1 MSNPKAPQAIESQ
14 AIESQAI
21 ESQLKTPSAGRYQGH
36 LAHFSQAANA
46 SLGGILRGV
55 EKESLRVRP
64 EGGLVQTE
72 HPRAL
77 GAAMTHPHI
86 TTDYSEALLEFI
98 TQPFDS
104 VGAMLRQLDDI
115 HRFTYS
121 VLGDELLW
129 PTSMPCALKG
139 DDDIP
144 VARYGRSNS
153 GTMKTV
159 YRLGLGHRYGR
170 TMQTIAGVH
179 YNFSLPDEFWR
190 DLQRQE
196 GDQHSL
202 QDFKTQRYFDLI
214 RNFRRYSWLLIYLFG
229 AAPAV
234 CRSFVRNRKHSLVPF
249 GADQHSLYTPQ
260 ATSLRMGDLGYQSDA
275 QQQMVICYND
285 LPSYLDTL
293 CSAITRPHP
302 PYQALGLKDTQ
313 GHYQQL
319 NTSLLQI
326 ENEFY
331 SSVRPKRTTQRGE
344 TALRALQLR
353 GVEYVEV
360 RCVDLNPYEPLGISA
375 EQIHFLDA
383 FLLYCLLQDSP
394 RADDQENCD
403 IQDNQ
408 ARIVYSGRDPELHLR
423 CGGQERP
430 MRDWAEALMAD
441 IEPCAQL
448 LDKAQASRQNGEAYR
463 RALGQQRDKLHDA
476 QLTPSAQTLKDMAK
490 QQQTFFAYAMDLA
503 RQHKAAFAQ
512 RPPDPVLKAQ
522 FEDLAAR
529 SFSAQADIEAADN
542 QSFDDYLED
551 YYRQYRDCGCT
562 D

>member
-1 MSNPKAPQAIESQ
+1 LPKPKAPDSKAPDPR
-14 AIESQAI
+14 APA
-21 ESQLKTPSAGRYQGH
+21 ADRYQRH
-36 LAHFSQAANA
+36 LTHFSKAANA

-72 HPRAL
+72 HPKAL

-98 TQPFDS
+98 TQPFNS
-104 VGAMLRQLDDI
+104 VGALLRQLDDI

-121 VLGDELLW
+121 VLGEELLW

-153 GTMKTV
+153 GTMKRV

-190 DLQRQE
+190 ELQRQE
-196 GDQHSL
+196 DDRQSL

-234 CRSFVRNRKHSLVPF
+234 CRSFVRGRKHSLVPF
-249 GADQHSLYTPQ
+249 GEDQHSLYAPQ

-285 LPSYLDTL
+285 LPSYLSTL

-302 PYQALGLKDTQ
+302 PYQAIGLKDAQ
-313 GHYQQL
+313 GQYQQL

-331 SSVRPKRTTQRGE
+331 SSVRPKRTTERGE

-360 RCVDLNPYEPLGISA
+360 RCVDLNPYEPLGISP

-383 FLLYCLLQDSP
+383 FLLYCLLQRSP
-394 RADDQENCD
+394 RTDDLESHN

-408 ARIVYSGRDPELHLR
+408 ARIVYFGRDPELHLR
-423 CGGQERP
+423 SGDGERP

-448 LDKAQASRQNGEAYR
+448 LDKAQASRQNGQAYR
-463 RALGQQRDKLHDA
+463 RALGQQRDKLRDA
-476 QLTPSAQTLKDMAK
+476 QLTPSAQTLADMAR
-490 QQQTFFAYAMDLA
+490 QQQTFFAHAMSLA
-503 RQHKAAFAQ
+503 QQHKTAFAQ
-512 RPPDPVLKAQ
+512 RPPDSALKAQ
-522 FEDLAAR
+522 FEDLADR
-529 SFSAQADIEAADN
+529 SFRAQADIEAADN
-542 QSFDDYLED
+542 QSFEDYLAD
-551 YYRQYRDCGCT
+551 YYRQYRDCGCAE
-562 D
+562 